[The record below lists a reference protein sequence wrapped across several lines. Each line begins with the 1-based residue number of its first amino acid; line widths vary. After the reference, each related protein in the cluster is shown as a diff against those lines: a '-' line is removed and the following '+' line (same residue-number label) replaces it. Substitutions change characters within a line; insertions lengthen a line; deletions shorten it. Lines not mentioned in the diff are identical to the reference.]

1 MGPLRKPRLTVSII
15 TVLFAMLALSSCKP
29 KCYDCI
35 VTNPDSQQKDTINT
49 LCTDQ
54 AQYTASYLE
63 SWKVFCA
70 SSHGETVVRE
80 KD

>member
-1 MGPLRKPRLTVSII
+1 MAALRKRAGILGTG

-63 SWKVFCA
+63 SWKIFCA
-70 SSHGETVVRE
+70 SAHGETVVRE